1 MNFQSTKKRKNDEEV
16 GISENLKDAGNQ
28 SSINY
33 IQITDTLL
41 KIKQKTKIANGETKG
56 EANKNNI

>member
-1 MNFQSTKKRKNDEEV
+1 MADINLKWISRVQRKEKNDEEV
-16 GISENLKDAGNQ
+16 GISENLKDTGNQ

-41 KIKQKTKIANGETKG
+41 KIK
-56 EANKNNI
+56 